1 MNKQELLLV
10 VNLINDVEL
19 RSKVTANLSDV
30 NLSLIDDIIENV
42 NSNIPSISEETTVID
57 GPTT

>member
-10 VNLINDVEL
+10 VSLINDSDL
-19 RSKVTANLSDV
+19 RSKVTANLGDA
-30 NLSLIDDIIENV
+30 NLSLIDDIIENA
-42 NSNIPSISEETTVID
+42 NSNIPSITEETTVID

>member
-10 VNLINDVEL
+10 VSLINDSDL
-19 RSKVTANLSDV
+19 RSKVTANLGDA
-30 NLSLIDDIIENV
+30 NLSLIDDIIENA
-42 NSNIPSISEETTVID
+42 NSNIPSITKETTVID